1 MRISDWS
8 SDVCSS
14 DLRHAGDVDAV
25 PEDLAAGRPVQPG
38 HETHEACLAG
48 KRRPEQHI
56 ERPVLE
62 SQRHVA
68 DVILAAKS
76 LGDVAQL
83 QRHPTLVLVMSASGA
98 GGALAQRALPHEV
111 VQPPGLLR
119 PDPQAELGAAPQ
131 YILGGPRP
139 FVTHEV

>member
-48 KRRPEQHI
+48 KCRPEQHV

-76 LGDVAQL
+76 LGDVEIG
-83 QRHPTLVLVMSASGA
+83 SASC
-98 GGALAQRALPHEV
+98 RARV
-111 VQPPGLLR
+111 G
-119 PDPQAELGAAPQ
+119 Q
-131 YILGGPRP
+131 YVYNSGVAVSLKTKINANK
-139 FVTHEV
+139 TKK